1 MLAAQRTQ
9 WAGTAMVLGS
19 ATAFGTLAIFAK
31 LGYASGLGTEQTL
44 AFRFLLAAIGMV
56 ALAVV
61 IGQNPLRLR
70 RNQLATLFALGAIVY
85 TGQSLTYFIALRSLP
100 ASLVV
105 LIAYIYPSLV
115 VLAGWLFL
123 RRSVSSWHW
132 VALAASFAGVAMLV
146 GGARFQLSWALALAI
161 ASPTIYTG
169 YILIGERVMSS
180 VPAVAASAVIM
191 SGAALA
197 FCLLAALNHELA
209 LPRNVS
215 GWAVGVG
222 IALFPTMIAI
232 SLFVAGLPRVG
243 AARAALLSTW
253 EPVVTVL
260 LAVVILGDRLSI
272 VQVIG
277 GLLVMLAVIVV
288 QAAHLWRPGL
298 PNALK

>member
-1 MLAAQRTQ
+1 
-9 WAGTAMVLGS
+9 MVLVS
-19 ATAFGTLAIFAK
+19 ATGFGTLAIFAK
-31 LGYASGLGTEQTL
+31 LGYASGLGTEQLL
-44 AFRFLLAAIGMV
+44 AFRFLLAAIGMWV
-56 ALAVV
+56 LAMVF
-61 IGQNPLRLR
+61 GQSPLRLAR
-70 RNQLATLFALGAIVY
+70 KQLLTLLALGAIVY

-115 VLAGWLFL
+115 VVAGWLFL
-123 RRSVSSWHW
+123 KRAVSAWYA
-132 VALAASFAGVAMLV
+132 VALAASFLGVALLV
-146 GGARFQLSWALALAI
+146 GGAHFTLAWALVFAI
-161 ASPTIYTG
+161 ASPIIYTG

-191 SGAALA
+191 SGAAVA
-197 FCLLAALNHELA
+197 FCLLAVLNHQLA
-209 LPRNVS
+209 LPRNAG

-232 SLFVAGLPRVG
+232 SLFMAGLPRIG

-260 LAVVILGDRLSI
+260 LAVLVLGDRLTI
-272 VQVIG
+272 VQLAG
-277 GLLVMLAVIVV
+277 GALVLLAVIVV
-288 QAAHLWRPGL
+288 QGAHLWRPGL